1 MGIRQFY
8 NERMTRPAE
17 ALPGARLRTELLEN
31 GLKVLVLEERTAPL
45 ASVWCW
51 YKVGSRDE
59 RPGLTGISHWVE
71 HMNFKGTTQIP
82 REQVKG
88 IIEQFGG
95 FWNGY
100 TWLDQTTYVETAS
113 RDALDR
119 MLFIEAERMANGL
132 YDPADCESERTVIIS
147 ELQGGENDPDNLLD
161 QELTATAFKAHPY
174 RHPTIGWLPDLQ
186 AMTRDDL
193 FGHYR
198 RYYAPDN
205 ATLVIVGD
213 VNGEDALEAVRQ
225 HFGAIAPG
233 GPISRMRTREPEQT
247 GERRVVIR
255 KEGTTA
261 YFKAGYHAPAFG
273 DPMFVPALLLDA
285 VLTGAKGLSLWS
297 SFRIAPPQRS
307 ARLYRALVEDGL
319 ASSVQ
324 AVLLPTA
331 EPYLYTVS
339 ASVADGTAIDSVENA
354 VLDALQSVS
363 TKGVTETEVERAK
376 RQLHA
381 RLVFDEDSVTDVAHQ
396 LGYFETIDAFD
407 RFRELP
413 ARIAATSR
421 EEVNAA
427 AATLFRSSNRTIGRF
442 EPEATGQ
449 SRGAGGVV

>member
-1 MGIRQFY
+1 
-8 NERMTRPAE
+8 
-17 ALPGARLRTELLEN
+17 
-31 GLKVLVLEERTAPL
+31 
-45 ASVWCW
+45 
-51 YKVGSRDE
+51 
-59 RPGLTGISHWVE
+59 
-71 HMNFKGTTQIP
+71 
-82 REQVKG
+82 
-88 IIEQFGG
+88 
-95 FWNGY
+95 
-100 TWLDQTTYVETAS
+100 
-113 RDALDR
+113 
-119 MLFIEAERMANGL
+119 MLFIEAERMVHGL

-174 RHPTIGWLPDLQ
+174 RHPTIGWLTDLQ
-186 AMTRDDL
+186 TMTRDDL

-213 VNGEDALEAVRQ
+213 VNGEDTLENVRQ
-225 HFGAIAPG
+225 HFDGIAPG
-233 GPISRMRTREPEQT
+233 GPISRMRTAEPEQT

-307 ARLYRALVEDGL
+307 ARLYRALVETGL

-324 AVLLPTA
+324 AVIVPTA

-339 ASVADGTAIDSVENA
+339 ASVADGKAIDSVENA
-354 VLDALQSVS
+354 VLDTLQSVS
-363 TKGVTETEVERAK
+363 TKGVNEMEVQRAK

-381 RLVFDEDSVTDVAHQ
+381 RLVFDEDSVTDMAHQ
-396 LGYFETIDAFD
+396 LGYFETIDALD
-407 RFRELP
+407 TFRELP
-413 ARIAATSR
+413 ARIAATTL
-421 EEVNAA
+421 EDVNAA
-427 AATLFRSSNRTIGRF
+427 AATLFRPNNRTIGRF

-449 SRGAGGVV
+449 SKDAGGVA